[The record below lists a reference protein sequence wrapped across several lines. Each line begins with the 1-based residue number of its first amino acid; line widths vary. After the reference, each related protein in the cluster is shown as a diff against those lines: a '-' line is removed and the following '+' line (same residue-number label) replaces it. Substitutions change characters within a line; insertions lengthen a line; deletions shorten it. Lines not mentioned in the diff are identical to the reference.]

1 MLRGG
6 ANTSN
11 GGSKPTPAE
20 KLTPSTQLLLAF
32 SVEGKGATD
41 AFSGLDAEFRDAK
54 PAKLLTLLPL
64 RPSAVLI
71 SCMLLCGLPAYGRQA
86 SSPETTIRV
95 QTSEVLVP
103 TLVEMPSGEIV
114 YGLGPTDFQLMDNGV
129 LQQLHVDDDL
139 DNEPVSVVVAVEKGR
154 MAALEFDKINRLA
167 PLIDLFLGD
176 GSSEAAFV
184 SFDSKPQLVVPF
196 TRDEDRLGHELRR
209 MEPGDGGAAILDSV
223 GYAVKLLEERPKDY
237 RRVLLLISETRDHGS
252 REMDAQRVVE
262 QIGISNTLVL
272 SVTFSP
278 SKALL
283 LHDMKDGG
291 QSAGVAD
298 LLTPLMMAV
307 QSMRKN
313 VAREIALMSG
323 GEYAPFTTER
333 GFEAR
338 VQEVAKH
345 ARNRYLLSFR
355 PKDETPGL
363 HVLEV
368 QLTRNLGA
376 RVVARTSYWALEKQP
391 DGFANSVT
399 QPGSR

>member
-1 MLRGG
+1 M
-6 ANTSN
+6 
-11 GGSKPTPAE
+11 
-20 KLTPSTQLLLAF
+20 
-32 SVEGKGATD
+32 
-41 AFSGLDAEFRDAK
+41 DAK
-54 PAKLLTLLPL
+54 FWNPAPATLLSLCCLVHLVAHRSAHRFRPL
-64 RPSAVLI
+64 IA
-71 SCMLLCGLPAYGRQA
+71 CMLLFAVQA
-86 SSPETTIRV
+86 HGQQAASPNPTIRV
-95 QTSEVLVP
+95 ETSEVLVP

-114 YGLGPTDFQLMDNGV
+114 YGLGPTDFQLTDNGV
-129 LQQLHVDDDL
+129 PQQLHVDDDL
-139 DNEPVSVVVAVEKGR
+139 DSEPVSVVVAVEKGR
-154 MAALEFDKINRLA
+154 MAALEFEKINRLA

-196 TRDEDRLGHELRR
+196 TKDGDRLGRELKRI
-209 MEPGDGGAAILDSV
+209 EPGDGGAAILDTV
-223 GYAVKLLEERPKDY
+223 GFSVKLLEDRPKDY

-252 REMDAQRVVE
+252 RDVDAQRVVE

-283 LHDMKDGG
+283 LHDLRDGG
-291 QSAGVAD
+291 QSASVGD
-298 LLTPLMMAV
+298 LLTPLMMAIQAV
-307 QSMRKN
+307 RKN
-313 VAREIALMSG
+313 VARQIAVMSG

-355 PKDETPGL
+355 PTDNTPGL

-368 QLTRNLGA
+368 RLTRDLGA
-376 RVVARTSYWALEKQP
+376 RVVARTSYWALERQAQAP
-391 DGFANSVT
+391 SAT
-399 QPGSR
+399 P

>member
-1 MLRGG
+1 LSLLRLGIAGLLFLVLRGS
-6 ANTSN
+6 AS
-11 GGSKPTPAE
+11 P
-20 KLTPSTQLLLAF
+20 Q
-32 SVEGKGATD
+32 AT
-41 AFSGLDAEFRDAK
+41 E
-54 PAKLLTLLPL
+54 
-64 RPSAVLI
+64 
-71 SCMLLCGLPAYGRQA
+71 
-86 SSPETTIRV
+86 SPETTIRV

-103 TLVEMPSGEIV
+103 TLVQMPSGEIV
-114 YGLGPTDFQLMDNGV
+114 YGLGPTDFRLMDNGV

-154 MAALEFDKINRLA
+154 MAALEFEKINRLA

-196 TRDEDRLGHELRR
+196 TKDGDRLGKELRR
-209 MEPGDGGAAILDSV
+209 IEPGDGGAAILDTV
-223 GYAVKLLEERPKDY
+223 GYSVKLLEDRPKDY

-252 REMDAQRVVE
+252 HDVDAQRVVE
-262 QIGISNTLVL
+262 QIGVSNTLVL

-283 LHDMKDGG
+283 LHDLRHGG

-307 QSMRKN
+307 QATRKN
-313 VAREIALMSG
+313 VARQIAVMSG

-333 GFEAR
+333 GFEDR

-345 ARNRYLLSFR
+345 ARNRYLLSFH
-355 PKDETPGL
+355 PTDDAPGYHL
-363 HVLEV
+363 LEV
-368 QLTRNLGA
+368 QLTRDLGA
-376 RVVARTSYWALEKQP
+376 RVVARTSYWALEKQ
-391 DGFANSVT
+391 S
-399 QPGSR
+399 QPASPGP

>member
-1 MLRGG
+1 LSR
-6 ANTSN
+6 SR
-11 GGSKPTPAE
+11 
-20 KLTPSTQLLLAF
+20 STLAFLLA
-32 SVEGKGATD
+32 GA
-41 AFSGLDAEFRDAK
+41 F
-54 PAKLLTLLPL
+54 LLGME
-64 RPSAVLI
+64 AH
-71 SCMLLCGLPAYGRQA
+71 AQQA
-86 SSPETTIRV
+86 SSPQTTIRV

-103 TLVEMPSGEIV
+103 TLVQMPSGEIV
-114 YGLGPTDFQLMDNGV
+114 YGLGPADFQLMDNGV
-129 LQQLHVDDDL
+129 PQQLHVDDDL

-184 SFDSKPQLVVPF
+184 SFDSKPRLVVPF
-196 TRDEDRLGHELRR
+196 TRDEDRLGHELKRI
-209 MEPGDGGAAILDSV
+209 EPGDGGAAILDTV
-223 GYAVKLLEERPKDY
+223 GYAVKLLEDRPKDY

-252 REMDAQRVVE
+252 HDVDERRLVE
-262 QIGISNTLVL
+262 QIGTSNTLVL

-283 LHDMKDGG
+283 LHDLKDGG
-291 QSAGVAD
+291 QSAGMAD
-298 LLTPLMMAV
+298 LLMPLMMAI

-313 VAREIALMSG
+313 AARQIALMSG

-333 GFEAR
+333 GFEDR

-355 PKDETPGL
+355 PTDNTPGL
-363 HVLEV
+363 HVLDV

-376 RVVARTSYWALEKQP
+376 RVVARASYWALDQQP
-391 DGFANSVT
+391 ST
-399 QPGSR
+399 PGSNP

>member
-1 MLRGG
+1 L
-6 ANTSN
+6 S
-11 GGSKPTPAE
+11 
-20 KLTPSTQLLLAF
+20 LLL
-32 SVEGKGATD
+32 
-41 AFSGLDAEFRDAK
+41 
-54 PAKLLTLLPL
+54 LP
-64 RPSAVLI
+64 RR
-71 SCMLLCGLPAYGRQA
+71 PAYRLCLLLVGASFLSSFQAQGRQA

-103 TLVEMPSGEIV
+103 TLVQMPSGEIV
-114 YGLGPTDFQLMDNGV
+114 YGLGPADFELMDNGV
-129 LQQLHVDDDL
+129 QQKLHVDDDL
-139 DNEPVSVVVAVEKGR
+139 DSEPVSVVVAVEKGR

-196 TRDEDRLGHELRR
+196 TQDADRLGREFKRI
-209 MEPGDGGAAILDSV
+209 EPGDGGAAILDTV
-223 GYAVKLLEERPKDY
+223 GYSVKLLEDRPKDY

-252 REMDAQRVVE
+252 HDVDARRLVE
-262 QIGISNTLVL
+262 QIGTSNTLVL

-283 LHDMKDGG
+283 LHDLKHSDEN
-291 QSAGVAD
+291 AGPDFLAP
-298 LLTPLMMAV
+298 LLMAV
-307 QSMRKN
+307 QAVRKN

-333 GFEAR
+333 GFEDR

-355 PKDETPGL
+355 PSDNTPGL
-363 HVLEV
+363 HVLDV
-368 QLTRNLGA
+368 RLTRNLGA
-376 RVVARTSYWALEKQP
+376 RVVARASYWALDKQAQAVP
-391 DGFANSVT
+391 
-399 QPGSR
+399 PLP